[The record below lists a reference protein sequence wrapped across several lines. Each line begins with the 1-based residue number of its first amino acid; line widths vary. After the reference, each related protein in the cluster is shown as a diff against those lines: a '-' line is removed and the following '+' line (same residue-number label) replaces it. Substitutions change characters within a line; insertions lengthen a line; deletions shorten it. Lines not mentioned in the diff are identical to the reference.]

1 MLLRLRAMWIMGL
14 LKVLLKPIIL
24 PVMVRKAKYCQ
35 LYLLPGNMYIFRLMK
50 MQEQQLLMHG
60 VDIMEHW

>member
-1 MLLRLRAMWIMGL
+1 MMAALTLEESAF
-14 LKVLLKPIIL
+14 P
-24 PVMVRKAKYCQ
+24 PNCA
-35 LYLLPGNMYIFRLMK
+35 K

>member
-1 MLLRLRAMWIMGL
+1 
-14 LKVLLKPIIL
+14 
-24 PVMVRKAKYCQ
+24 MVRKAKYCQ